1 MANEPTTTVTGNLT
15 ADPEMRYTST
25 GRPVASF
32 TVASTPRFPDRAT
45 GEWKDGETWFL
56 NCSAW
61 GDMAENV
68 ITSLSRGMAVVAT
81 GRLQARSWD
90 EDAPGGGTRK
100 RRTVELTV
108 DDIGPSLRR
117 ASAKVTKVTREHATN
132 GAPAPAT
139 AATAAAGADPWSV
152 PAPSPAGFSDE
163 PPF

>member
-15 ADPEMRYTST
+15 ADPEMRYTPT

-32 TVASTPRFPDRAT
+32 TIASTPRFPDRAT

-68 ITSLSRGMAVVAT
+68 ITSLSRGTAVVAT

-90 EDAPGGGTRK
+90 EEAPGGGTRK

-117 ASAKVTKVTREHATN
+117 ASAKVTKVTREHAPSGGPT
-132 GAPAPAT
+132 PAPA
-139 AATAAAGADPWSV
+139 ATSAGADPWSV
-152 PAPSPAGFSDE
+152 PAPTPAGYSDE